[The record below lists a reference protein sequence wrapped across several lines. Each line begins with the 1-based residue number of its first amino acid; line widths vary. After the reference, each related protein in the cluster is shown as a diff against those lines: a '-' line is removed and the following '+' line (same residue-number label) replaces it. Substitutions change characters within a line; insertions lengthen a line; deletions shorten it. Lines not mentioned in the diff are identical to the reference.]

1 MVTIDKFWGYKCRAL
16 RVLVCSF
23 AVPGTRMQRC
33 FYKAR
38 VSTLN
43 KWLKWRASSS
53 DKCLTKIIDELAV

>member
-43 KWLKWRASSS
+43 KWLKWL
-53 DKCLTKIIDELAV
+53 CEQF